1 MSKQIITTSA
11 KSQIENRE
19 IFGIDMGGSLWATA
33 IRHCGTGK
41 NSYYGLKD
49 KDGKRKE
56 EQLYDLIR
64 EHVQQGCKVDV
75 FYEAGRYGYSP
86 ARIMM
91 TLGAQVHIL
100 PINKLKVIMCGKV
113 IKTDK
118 LDAKF
123 LSGLEPDAGL
133 PEVYIPTIEQESRRD
148 AERELVRLSV
158 AINRANAQLLALIER
173 TPLPHPTIY
182 RTSANWKQQ
191 MIEWNKR
198 PEWKELPP
206 FLILRLENMVAELE
220 LFETEA
226 TAWDELIMKQEKKD
240 ADNSKKPDNQ
250 DKTHETVRK
259 LKQFKS
265 IGSDIARCLG
275 WEVPDW
281 ERFGNAKKFSAY
293 FGMTPCPFSSGTI
306 KREQGIS
313 KAGRKSLRKKAIELG
328 WLWVRWQPESNL
340 VKKWKVRLDQKGR
353 VRRMAIVAM
362 TRQLLVALWRY
373 VVKGEAIEGAI
384 MNNPI
389 KVNNPI
395 KEG

>member
-1 MSKQIITTSA
+1 MGKQVITAVA

-19 IFGIDMGGSLWATA
+19 IFGVDMGGSLWATA
-33 IRHCGTGK
+33 IRHSGTGK

-49 KDGKRKE
+49 KGGKRKE

-64 EHVQQGCKVDV
+64 ERLQQGRKVDV
-75 FYEAGRYGYSP
+75 FYEAGRYGYAP

-91 TLGAQVHIL
+91 SLGATVHIL

-123 LSGLEPDAGL
+123 LSGLAPDAGL

-158 AINRANAQLLALIER
+158 AINRVNAQLLALIER
-173 TPLPHPTIY
+173 TPLPHPSIH
-182 RTSANWKQQ
+182 RTSENWKRQI
-191 MIEWNKR
+191 MEWSKLT
-198 PEWKELPP
+198 EWKKQPP
-206 FLILRLENMVAELE
+206 FLILRLNNMVAELE
-220 LFETEA
+220 LFEKEA
-226 TAWDELIMKQEKKD
+226 DSWDQLILKQEKKD
-240 ADNSKKPDNQ
+240 EDNSKKPGNQ

-265 IGSDIARCLG
+265 IGQDIARCLS

-281 ERFGNAKKFSAY
+281 GRFDNAKKFSAY

-328 WLWVRWQPESNL
+328 WLWVRWQPESHL
-340 VKKWKVRLDQKGR
+340 VKKWKERLDQKGR

-373 VVKGEAIEGAI
+373 VIKGEAIEGAV

-389 KVNNPI
+389 T
-395 KEG
+395 EG